1 MANQPQE
8 KEWAGTLLYLQKL
21 EIEMLGHAAVEASC
35 DQVKNHATGLLN
47 KSLQNQHNLFN
58 IMNQKGWYKV
68 DSAPQELYNSA
79 QQKLTTMQ
87 TQMQ

>member
-21 EIEMLGHAAVEASC
+21 EAQMLCHATLEGSC
-35 DQVKNHATGLLN
+35 DQVRNHASGLLN
-47 KSLQNQHNLFN
+47 KSLQNQQNLFN
-58 IMNQKGWYKV
+58 IMSQKGWYKV
-68 DSAPQELYNSA
+68 DSAPQELYTSA
-79 QQKLTTMQ
+79 QQKFTAMQ

>member
-21 EIEMLGHAAVEASC
+21 EASMLCTAALEGAHE
-35 DQVKNHATGLLN
+35 QVRNHASGLLN
-47 KSLQNQHNLFN
+47 KCIQNQKNLYD

-68 DSAPQELYNSA
+68 EAAPQELFDNA
-79 QQKLTTMQ
+79 QQKFTIMQ
-87 TQMQ
+87 SQMQ